1 MEIIYNNST
10 ICKNFS
16 CLEIGSLFSVVNVV
30 NENPVYMKIET
41 ITEGNRCKYNAI
53 RLKDGSL
60 TFFYPLHRVI
70 ELEGKLTVKR
80 KEN

>member
-1 MEIIYNNST
+1 MEIISD

-30 NENPVYMKIET
+30 NEGPVCMKIET
-41 ITEGNRCKYNAI
+41 VTEEDGCKNNAI
-53 RLKDGSL
+53 RLEDGSL
-60 TFFYPLHRVI
+60 TFFYPSHKVI
-70 ELEGKLTVKR
+70 ELEGNLTVKR